1 MGSIGTFGSFTQA
14 RLAIY
19 AAHKGLSVTGNNIAN
34 VNTTGYTRQR
44 LEQSSFG
51 ASGADRYYSSFDSRV
66 GNGVLCTGL
75 TQLRD
80 PYLDIRYR
88 GEMANVGSMDA
99 KLGGLENIQAVLD
112 EVGDGDDAFGI
123 IEAQLSDL
131 VAKLRQ
137 LSDQTGHSLYD
148 IQVRASADTLTKQ
161 LNAYASRLQEV
172 YKNNMASYQQ
182 DVSKVNGIL
191 TNIRDLNATI
201 RKNEIHGDNSLELRD
216 ERNVLIDQLSQYMKI
231 DVTYTTEELGGGQ
244 TVEKLIIKLGDA
256 NPDGKAGGTDTTT
269 LIDGVYGAQL
279 STTQVPKPNPDFD
292 KTKTNNDTDN
302 QRYLDVDGNK
312 TDDEKKAAKIDDPN
326 LGLTVS
332 ALVDGRGEPQY
343 TTKVGAEQPSND
355 IAYNAATVIDGKR
368 KTVNKDPD
376 TGVVTETV
384 FRKEKQKD
392 GSFNYFSTV
401 YTHTPTTQPVDLR
414 DNDLYG
420 ALQSQRELLTRSGE
434 FSTDAAIKSDPNA
447 ASQRGIP
454 YYQKSLDLLARQFA
468 QTLNAANQ
476 GYVYDEK
483 GNYVK
488 GTMDADG
495 KITRGNPS
503 FFELKDPT
511 DPTKTHTLKR
521 TDTLKNAPEWVTKE
535 LGIADPQTA
544 TEEEFQQKLGKYLE
558 NNGGIKLG
566 EPLFSNRGDGN
577 ETKDITAAK
586 ISISAKW
593 AEGPQIVRSFT
604 LPSAMDKIPSTESSN
619 IDHMIYLFEKKQ
631 DYKPGTV
638 QDDAKGKDVTMFTGS
653 FQEMWSNIGSVLGN
667 DMKVTSTL
675 LDAYYASS
683 VSLDTS
689 RDSVSSVDFNDEAMN
704 LMQYSKSYSAAC
716 RLMTTIDSVLDK
728 LINGTGA

>member
-34 VNTTGYTRQR
+34 VNTVGYTRQR

-172 YKNNMASYQQ
+172 YKNNIASYQQ

-279 STTQVPKPNPDFD
+279 STTQLLTMNDKADPTKKNDAANPW
-292 KTKTNNDTDN
+292 
-302 QRYLDVDGNK
+302 YLDANGNPTERK
-312 TDDEKKAAKIDDPN
+312 EDAARYDDPN

-343 TTKVGAEQPSND
+343 TTKVGAEQPSDD

-368 KTVNKDPD
+368 KTVKKDPD

-392 GSFNYFSTV
+392 GTFKYYSTEYV
-401 YTHTPTTQPVDLR
+401 RTPSKETALK

-488 GTMDADG
+488 GTMGADG
-495 KITRGNPS
+495 KITRVGDGL
-503 FFELKDPT
+503 FTFT
-511 DPTKTHTLKR
+511 DGTKTHTLNR
-521 TDTLKNAPEWVTKE
+521 NDTWDKIPDWVKDQMGSAKSVEEYLKDNKGNK
-535 LGIADPQTA
+535 GISI
-544 TEEEFQQKLGKYLE
+544 GV
-558 NNGGIKLG
+558 
-566 EPLFSNRGDGN
+566 PLFSNRGDGN
-577 ETKDITAAK
+577 DTKDITAAN

-593 AEGPQIVRSFT
+593 AEGPQIVRSFQ

-638 QDDAKGKDVTMFTGS
+638 DPDAKGKDVTMFTGS

>member
-112 EVGDGDDAFGI
+112 EVGKGDDAFGI
-123 IEAQLSDL
+123 IEAQLSDM

-216 ERNVLIDQLSQYMKI
+216 ERNVLIDQLSQYMKV
-231 DVTYTTEELGGGQ
+231 DVTYTTEDIGGGQ
-244 TVEKLIIKLGDA
+244 WVEKLVIKLGDA

-279 STTQVPKPNPDFD
+279 STTQLLTMNPNADLKQPNSQ
-292 KTKTNNDTDN
+292 TN
-302 QRYLDVDGNK
+302 QWYLDANGK
-312 TDDEKKAAKIDDPN
+312 ATEKEEDAAKYDDPN

-332 ALVDGRGEPQY
+332 ALTDRNG
-343 TTKVGAEQPSND
+343 
-355 IAYNAATVIDGKR
+355 TVMKDKDGKES
-368 KTVNKDPD
+368 KTV
-376 TGVVTETV
+376 
-384 FRKEKQKD
+384 
-392 GSFNYFSTV
+392 
-401 YTHTPTTQPVDLR
+401 DLA

-434 FSTDAAIKSDPNA
+434 FSTQEDIDRDPNA

-468 QTLNAANQ
+468 QTLNDANQ

-495 KITRGNPS
+495 KITRDNPS
-503 FFELKDPT
+503 SFTFVNPQNTAE
-511 DPTKTHTLKR
+511 THTLNR
-521 TDTLKNAPEWVTKE
+521 NDTWDKLPDWAKKQMGGANSVEDYLKGNK
-535 LGIADPQTA
+535 GISMGA
-544 TEEEFQQKLGKYLE
+544 
-558 NNGGIKLG
+558 
-566 EPLFSNRGDGN
+566 PLFSNRGDRNDTDG
-577 ETKDITAAK
+577 ITAAN

-593 AEGPQIVRSFT
+593 AEGPQIVRSFQ

-638 QDDAKGKDVTMFTGS
+638 DPDAKGKDVTMFTGS

-728 LINGTGA
+728 LINGTGV

>member
-34 VNTTGYTRQR
+34 VNTVGYTRQR

-279 STTQVPKPNPDFD
+279 STVQVPKPNPDFD
-292 KTKTNNDTDN
+292 PVKDPNK
-302 QRYLDVDGNK
+302 YLDANGNG
-312 TDDEKKAAKIDDPN
+312 TNDEAAAAKIDDPN
-326 LGLTVS
+326 LKLIVS
-332 ALVDGRGEPQY
+332 ALTDR
-343 TTKVGAEQPSND
+343 KGAVMKD
-355 IAYNAATVIDGKR
+355 KDGK
-368 KTVNKDPD
+368 
-376 TGVVTETV
+376 E
-384 FRKEKQKD
+384 
-392 GSFNYFSTV
+392 S
-401 YTHTPTTQPVDLR
+401 QPVDLR
-414 DNDLYG
+414 DDDLYG
-420 ALQSQRELLTRSGE
+420 ALQSQRELLTEAGE
-434 FSTDAAIKSDPNA
+434 FSTDAAIKDDPNA
-447 ASQRGIP
+447 ASKRGIL

-468 QTLNAANQ
+468 QTMNAANQ
-476 GYVYDEK
+476 GCVYNED
-483 GNYVK
+483 GNYIK
-488 GTMDADG
+488 GTLNPDG
-495 KITRGNPS
+495 TIKKEGVIEIDGYRPNRNDTIDKVPDNV
-503 FFELKDPT
+503 K
-511 DPTKTHTLKR
+511 TK
-521 TDTLKNAPEWVTKE
+521 
-535 LGIADPQTA
+535 LGFADPKKVTI
-544 TEEEFQQKLGKYLE
+544 EEYREKLNAYIGD
-558 NNGGIKLG
+558 NGGIRPGKV
-566 EPLFSNRGDGN
+566 LFSNRGDGDD
-577 ETKDITAAK
+577 TKDITAAN
-586 ISISAKW
+586 ISISASW
-593 AEGPQIVRSFT
+593 AKGPQIVCSLR
-604 LPSAMDKIPSTESSN
+604 LPNAMDKIPSTESSN

-638 QDDAKGKDVTMFTGS
+638 DPDAKGKDVTMFTGS

>member
-112 EVGDGDDAFGI
+112 EVGKGDDAFGI
-123 IEAQLSDL
+123 IEAQLSDM

-216 ERNVLIDQLSQYMKI
+216 ERNVLIDQLSQYMKV
-231 DVTYTTEELGGGQ
+231 DVTYTTEDIGGGQ
-244 TVEKLIIKLGDA
+244 WVEKLVIKLGDA

-279 STTQVPKPNPDFD
+279 STTQLLTMNPKADLKQPNSQ
-292 KTKTNNDTDN
+292 TN
-302 QRYLDVDGNK
+302 QWYLDANGK
-312 TDDEKKAAKIDDPN
+312 ATEKEEDAAKYDDPN

-332 ALVDGRGEPQY
+332 ALTDR
-343 TTKVGAEQPSND
+343 KGAVMKD
-355 IAYNAATVIDGKR
+355 KDGKES
-368 KTVNKDPD
+368 KAVA
-376 TGVVTETV
+376 
-384 FRKEKQKD
+384 
-392 GSFNYFSTV
+392 
-401 YTHTPTTQPVDLR
+401 LA

-434 FSTDAAIKSDPNA
+434 FSTQEDIDRDPNA

-468 QTLNAANQ
+468 QTLNDANQ

-495 KITRGNPS
+495 KITRDNPS
-503 FFELKDPT
+503 SFTFVNPQNNAE
-511 DPTKTHTLKR
+511 THTLNR
-521 TDTLKNAPEWVTKE
+521 NDTWDKLPDWAKKQMGGANSVEDYLKGNK
-535 LGIADPQTA
+535 GISMGA
-544 TEEEFQQKLGKYLE
+544 
-558 NNGGIKLG
+558 
-566 EPLFSNRGDGN
+566 PLFSNRGDRNDTDG
-577 ETKDITAAK
+577 ITAAN

-593 AEGPQIVRSFT
+593 AEGPQIVRSFQ

-631 DYKPGTV
+631 DYKPGTI

>member
-88 GEMANVGSMDA
+88 GEMANVGSMDT

-112 EVGDGDDAFGI
+112 EVGKGDDAFGI

-231 DVTYTTEELGGGQ
+231 DVTYTTEDLGGGQ

-279 STTQVPKPNPDFD
+279 STTQLLTMNPKADLKQPNGP
-292 KTKTNNDTDN
+292 TN
-302 QRYLDVDGNK
+302 QWYLDANGAP
-312 TDDEKKAAKIDDPN
+312 TEKEEDAAKYDDPN

-332 ALVDGRGEPQY
+332 ALTDR
-343 TTKVGAEQPSND
+343 KGAVMKD
-355 IAYNAATVIDGKR
+355 KDGKES
-368 KTVNKDPD
+368 KAVN
-376 TGVVTETV
+376 
-384 FRKEKQKD
+384 
-392 GSFNYFSTV
+392 
-401 YTHTPTTQPVDLR
+401 LA

-468 QTLNAANQ
+468 QTMNAANQ
-476 GYVYDEK
+476 GCVYDED
-483 GNYVK
+483 GNYIK
-488 GTMDADG
+488 GTLNPDG
-495 KITRGNPS
+495 TIKKEGIIEIDGYRPN
-503 FFELKDPT
+503 
-511 DPTKTHTLKR
+511 R
-521 TDTLKNAPEWVTKE
+521 NDTIDKVPDDVKKK
-535 LGIADPQTA
+535 LGFADPKKVTMD
-544 TEEEFQQKLGKYLE
+544 EYREKLNAYIGD
-558 NNGGIKLG
+558 NGGIRPGKV
-566 EPLFSNRGDGN
+566 LFSNRGDGDD
-577 ETKDITAAK
+577 TKDITAAN
-586 ISISAKW
+586 ISISASW
-593 AEGPQIVRSFT
+593 AEGPQIVCSLR
-604 LPSAMDKIPSTESSN
+604 LPNAMDKIPSTESSN

-638 QDDAKGKDVTMFTGS
+638 QGDAAGKDTAMFTGS

>member
-88 GEMANVGSMDA
+88 GEMANVGSMDT

-112 EVGDGDDAFGI
+112 EVGKGDDAFGI
-123 IEAQLSDL
+123 IEAQLSDM

-216 ERNVLIDQLSQYMKI
+216 ERNLLIDQLSQYMKV
-231 DVTYTTEELGGGQ
+231 DVTYTTEDIGGGQ
-244 TVEKLIIKLGDA
+244 WVEKLVIKLGDA

-279 STTQVPKPNPDFD
+279 STTQLLTMNPKADLKQPNSQ
-292 KTKTNNDTDN
+292 TN
-302 QRYLDVDGNK
+302 QWYLDANGK
-312 TDDEKKAAKIDDPN
+312 ATEKEEDAAKYDDPN

-332 ALVDGRGEPQY
+332 ALTDRN
-343 TTKVGAEQPSND
+343 GAVMKD
-355 IAYNAATVIDGKR
+355 KDGKES
-368 KTVNKDPD
+368 KTV
-376 TGVVTETV
+376 
-384 FRKEKQKD
+384 
-392 GSFNYFSTV
+392 
-401 YTHTPTTQPVDLR
+401 DLA

-434 FSTDAAIKSDPNA
+434 FSTQEDIDRDPNA

-468 QTLNAANQ
+468 QTLNDANQ

-495 KITRGNPS
+495 KITRDNPS
-503 FFELKDPT
+503 SFTFVNPQNTAE
-511 DPTKTHTLKR
+511 THTLNR
-521 TDTLKNAPEWVTKE
+521 NDTWDKLPDWAKKQMGGANSVEDYLKGNK
-535 LGIADPQTA
+535 GISMGA
-544 TEEEFQQKLGKYLE
+544 
-558 NNGGIKLG
+558 
-566 EPLFSNRGDGN
+566 PLFSNRGDRNDTDG
-577 ETKDITAAK
+577 ITAAN

-593 AEGPQIVRSFT
+593 AEGPQIVRSFQ

-638 QDDAKGKDVTMFTGS
+638 DPDAKGKDVTMFTGS

-728 LINGTGA
+728 LINGTGT

>member
-256 NPDGKAGGTDTTT
+256 NPDGKPGGTDTTT

-292 KTKTNNDTDN
+292 KTKPDNATDN

-312 TDDEKKAAKIDDPN
+312 TNDEKKAAKIDDPN

-332 ALVDGRGEPQY
+332 ALTDTRGGLMYTTEKGKTTEIQEDVYKKGEPKP
-343 TTKVGAEQPSND
+343 KV
-355 IAYNAATVIDGKR
+355 
-368 KTVNKDPD
+368 DPD
-376 TGVVTETV
+376 TGVITETV
-384 FRKEKQKD
+384 YHKD
-392 GSFNYFSTV
+392 GTKYYSTEYV
-401 YTHTPTTQPVDLR
+401 RTPSKETALE

-434 FSTDAAIKSDPNA
+434 FSTDAAIQSDPNA

-476 GYVYDEK
+476 GYVYDEN

-488 GTMDADG
+488 GTMGADG

-503 FFELKDPT
+503 FFELKDPA
-511 DPTKTHTLKR
+511 DPTKTHTLNRK
-521 TDTLKNAPEWVTKE
+521 DTMDNVPDWVKTEIEKSGAKSIEDYLK
-535 LGIADPQTA
+535 D
-544 TEEEFQQKLGKYLE
+544 
-558 NNGGIKLG
+558 NNGIKLG

-577 ETKDITAAK
+577 DTKDITAAN

-593 AEGPQIVRSFT
+593 AEGPQIVRSFQ

-638 QDDAKGKDVTMFTGS
+638 EPDAKGKDVTMFTGS

>member
-88 GEMANVGSMDA
+88 GEMANVGSMDT

-256 NPDGKAGGTDTTT
+256 NPDGKPGGTDTTT

-292 KTKTNNDTDN
+292 KTKVDNGTDN

-312 TDDEKKAAKIDDPN
+312 TNDEKKATKIDDPN

-332 ALVDGRGEPQY
+332 ALTDR
-343 TTKVGAEQPSND
+343 KGAVMKD
-355 IAYNAATVIDGKR
+355 KDGKES
-368 KTVNKDPD
+368 KA
-376 TGVVTETV
+376 
-384 FRKEKQKD
+384 
-392 GSFNYFSTV
+392 
-401 YTHTPTTQPVDLR
+401 VDLA

-468 QTLNAANQ
+468 QTLNDANQ
-476 GYVYDEK
+476 GFVYDEN

-495 KITRGNPS
+495 KITRVDNGL
-503 FFELKDPT
+503 FTFT
-511 DPTKTHTLKR
+511 DGANTHTLNR
-521 TDTLKNAPEWVTKE
+521 NDTWDKLPDWVKNQMGGANSVEEYLKGK
-535 LGIADPQTA
+535 GISM
-544 TEEEFQQKLGKYLE
+544 GV
-558 NNGGIKLG
+558 
-566 EPLFSNRGDGN
+566 PLFSNRGDRNDTDG
-577 ETKDITAAK
+577 ITAAN

-593 AEGPQIVRSFT
+593 AEGPQIVRSFQ

-638 QDDAKGKDVTMFTGS
+638 QGDAAGKDTTMFTGS

>member
-88 GEMANVGSMDA
+88 GEMANVGSMDT

-112 EVGDGDDAFGI
+112 EVGKGDDAFGI
-123 IEAQLSDL
+123 IEAQLSDM

-216 ERNVLIDQLSQYMKI
+216 ERNLLIDQLSQYMKV
-231 DVTYTTEELGGGQ
+231 DVTYTTEDIGGGQ
-244 TVEKLIIKLGDA
+244 WVEKLVIKLGDA

-279 STTQVPKPNPDFD
+279 STTQLLTMNPNADLKQPNGP
-292 KTKTNNDTDN
+292 TN
-302 QRYLDVDGNK
+302 QWYLDANGK
-312 TDDEKKAAKIDDPN
+312 ATEKEEDAAKYDDPN

-332 ALVDGRGEPQY
+332 ALTDR
-343 TTKVGAEQPSND
+343 KGAVMKD
-355 IAYNAATVIDGKR
+355 KDGKES
-368 KTVNKDPD
+368 KA
-376 TGVVTETV
+376 
-384 FRKEKQKD
+384 
-392 GSFNYFSTV
+392 
-401 YTHTPTTQPVDLR
+401 VDLA

-434 FSTDAAIKSDPNA
+434 FSTQEDIDRDPNA

-468 QTLNAANQ
+468 QTLNDANQ

-495 KITRGNPS
+495 KITRDNPS
-503 FFELKDPT
+503 SFTFVNPQNNAEM
-511 DPTKTHTLKR
+511 HTLNR
-521 TDTLKNAPEWVTKE
+521 NDTWDKLPDWAKKQMGGANSVEDYLKGNK
-535 LGIADPQTA
+535 GISMGA
-544 TEEEFQQKLGKYLE
+544 
-558 NNGGIKLG
+558 
-566 EPLFSNRGDGN
+566 PLFSNRGDRNDTDG
-577 ETKDITAAK
+577 ITAAN

-593 AEGPQIVRSFT
+593 AEGPQIVRSFQ

-631 DYKPGTV
+631 DYKPGTI

>member
-112 EVGDGDDAFGI
+112 EVGKGDDAFGI
-123 IEAQLSDL
+123 IEAQLSDM

-216 ERNVLIDQLSQYMKI
+216 ERNLLIDQLSQYMKV
-231 DVTYTTEELGGGQ
+231 DVTYTTEDIGGGQ
-244 TVEKLIIKLGDA
+244 WVEKLVIKLGDA

-279 STTQVPKPNPDFD
+279 STTQLLTMNPAADLNQPNGP
-292 KTKTNNDTDN
+292 TN
-302 QRYLDVDGNK
+302 QWYLDAKGNA
-312 TDDEKKAAKIDDPN
+312 TEKEEDAAKYDDPN

-332 ALVDGRGEPQY
+332 ALTDR
-343 TTKVGAEQPSND
+343 KGAVMKD
-355 IAYNAATVIDGKR
+355 KDGKES
-368 KTVNKDPD
+368 KA
-376 TGVVTETV
+376 
-384 FRKEKQKD
+384 
-392 GSFNYFSTV
+392 
-401 YTHTPTTQPVDLR
+401 VDLA

-434 FSTDAAIKSDPNA
+434 FSTQEDIDRDPNA

-468 QTLNAANQ
+468 QTLNDANQ

-495 KITRGNPS
+495 KITRDNPS
-503 FFELKDPT
+503 SFTFVNPQNNAE
-511 DPTKTHTLKR
+511 THTLNR
-521 TDTLKNAPEWVTKE
+521 NDTWDKLPDWAKKQMGGANSVEDYLKGNK
-535 LGIADPQTA
+535 GISMGA
-544 TEEEFQQKLGKYLE
+544 
-558 NNGGIKLG
+558 
-566 EPLFSNRGDGN
+566 PLFSNRGDRNDTDG
-577 ETKDITAAK
+577 ITAAN

-593 AEGPQIVRSFT
+593 AEGPQIVRSFQ

-631 DYKPGTV
+631 DYKPGTI
-638 QDDAKGKDVTMFTGS
+638 QDDAKGKDVTMFNGS

>member
-112 EVGDGDDAFGI
+112 EVGKGDDAFGI
-123 IEAQLSDL
+123 IEAQLSDM

-216 ERNVLIDQLSQYMKI
+216 ERNVLIDQLSQYMKV
-231 DVTYTTEELGGGQ
+231 DVTYTTEDIGGGQ
-244 TVEKLIIKLGDA
+244 WVERLVIKLGDA

-279 STTQVPKPNPDFD
+279 STTQLLTMNPAADLNQPNGP
-292 KTKTNNDTDN
+292 TN
-302 QRYLDVDGNK
+302 QWYLDAKGNA
-312 TDDEKKAAKIDDPN
+312 TEKEEDAAKYDDPN

-332 ALVDGRGEPQY
+332 ALTDR
-343 TTKVGAEQPSND
+343 KGAVMKD
-355 IAYNAATVIDGKR
+355 KDGKES
-368 KTVNKDPD
+368 KA
-376 TGVVTETV
+376 
-384 FRKEKQKD
+384 
-392 GSFNYFSTV
+392 
-401 YTHTPTTQPVDLR
+401 VDLA

-434 FSTDAAIKSDPNA
+434 FSTQEDIDRDPNA

-468 QTLNAANQ
+468 QTLNDANQ

-495 KITRGNPS
+495 KITRDNPS
-503 FFELKDPT
+503 SFTFVNPQNNAE
-511 DPTKTHTLKR
+511 THTLNR
-521 TDTLKNAPEWVTKE
+521 NDTWDKLPDWAKKQMGGANSVEDYLKGNK
-535 LGIADPQTA
+535 GISMGA
-544 TEEEFQQKLGKYLE
+544 
-558 NNGGIKLG
+558 
-566 EPLFSNRGDGN
+566 PLFSNRGDRNDTDG
-577 ETKDITAAK
+577 ITAAN

-593 AEGPQIVRSFT
+593 AEGPQIVRSFQ

-631 DYKPGTV
+631 DYKPGTI

>member
-112 EVGDGDDAFGI
+112 EVGKGDDAFGI
-123 IEAQLSDL
+123 IEAQLSDM

-216 ERNVLIDQLSQYMKI
+216 ERNVLIDQLSQYMKV
-231 DVTYTTEELGGGQ
+231 DVTYTTEDIGGGQ
-244 TVEKLIIKLGDA
+244 WVEKLVIKLGDA

-279 STTQVPKPNPDFD
+279 STTQLLTMNPKADLKQPNSQ
-292 KTKTNNDTDN
+292 TN
-302 QRYLDVDGNK
+302 QWYLDANGK
-312 TDDEKKAAKIDDPN
+312 ATEKEEDAAKYDDPN

-332 ALVDGRGEPQY
+332 ALTDR
-343 TTKVGAEQPSND
+343 KGAVMKD
-355 IAYNAATVIDGKR
+355 KDGKES
-368 KTVNKDPD
+368 KA
-376 TGVVTETV
+376 
-384 FRKEKQKD
+384 
-392 GSFNYFSTV
+392 
-401 YTHTPTTQPVDLR
+401 VDLA

-434 FSTDAAIKSDPNA
+434 FSTKEDIDRDPNA

-468 QTLNAANQ
+468 QTLNDANQ

-495 KITRGNPS
+495 KITRDNPS
-503 FFELKDPT
+503 SFTFVNPQNTAE
-511 DPTKTHTLKR
+511 THTLNR
-521 TDTLKNAPEWVTKE
+521 NDTWDKLPDWAKKQMGGANSVEDYLKGNK
-535 LGIADPQTA
+535 GISMGA
-544 TEEEFQQKLGKYLE
+544 
-558 NNGGIKLG
+558 
-566 EPLFSNRGDGN
+566 PLFSNRGDRNDTDG
-577 ETKDITAAK
+577 ITAAN

-593 AEGPQIVRSFT
+593 AEGPQIVRSFQ

-631 DYKPGTV
+631 DYKPGTI

>member
-88 GEMANVGSMDA
+88 GEMANVGSMDT

-112 EVGDGDDAFGI
+112 EVGKGDDAFGI

-256 NPDGKAGGTDTTT
+256 NPDGKPGGTDTTT

-279 STTQVPKPNPDFD
+279 STTQVPKPNPKFD
-292 KTKTNNDTDN
+292 KTKPAHDTDN
-302 QRYLDVDGNK
+302 PQYLDEKDQPTN
-312 TDDEKKAAKIDDPN
+312 DEKKAAKIDDPN

-332 ALVDGRGEPQY
+332 ALTDTRGGLMYTTEKGKPTAIDEATYKNGEP
-343 TTKVGAEQPSND
+343 KPNV
-355 IAYNAATVIDGKR
+355 
-368 KTVNKDPD
+368 DPD
-376 TGVVTETV
+376 TGVITETV
-384 FRKEKQKD
+384 YHKD
-392 GSFNYFSTV
+392 GTKYYSTEYV
-401 YTHTPTTQPVDLR
+401 RTPSKETALK

-468 QTLNAANQ
+468 QTMNAANQ
-476 GYVYDEK
+476 GCVYDED
-483 GNYVK
+483 GNYIK
-488 GTMDADG
+488 GTLNPDG
-495 KITRGNPS
+495 TIKKEGIIEIDGYRPN
-503 FFELKDPT
+503 
-511 DPTKTHTLKR
+511 R
-521 TDTLKNAPEWVTKE
+521 NDTIDKVPDDVKKK
-535 LGIADPQTA
+535 LGFADPKKVTMD
-544 TEEEFQQKLGKYLE
+544 EYREKLNAYIGD
-558 NNGGIKLG
+558 NGGIRPGKV
-566 EPLFSNRGDGN
+566 LFSNRGDGDD
-577 ETKDITAAK
+577 TKDITAAN
-586 ISISAKW
+586 ISISASW
-593 AEGPQIVRSFT
+593 AEGPQIVCSLR
-604 LPSAMDKIPSTESSN
+604 LPNAMDKIPSTESSN

-638 QDDAKGKDVTMFTGS
+638 KPDAAGKDTTMFTGS

>member
-112 EVGDGDDAFGI
+112 EVGKGDDAFGI
-123 IEAQLSDL
+123 IEAQLSDM

-216 ERNVLIDQLSQYMKI
+216 ERNLLIDQLSQYMKV
-231 DVTYTTEELGGGQ
+231 DVTYTTEDIGGGQ
-244 TVEKLIIKLGDA
+244 WVEKLVIKLGDA

-279 STTQVPKPNPDFD
+279 STTQLLTMNPNADLKQPNSQ
-292 KTKTNNDTDN
+292 TN
-302 QRYLDVDGNK
+302 QWYLDANGK
-312 TDDEKKAAKIDDPN
+312 ATEKEEDAAKYDDPN

-332 ALVDGRGEPQY
+332 ALTDR
-343 TTKVGAEQPSND
+343 KGAVMKD
-355 IAYNAATVIDGKR
+355 KDGKES
-368 KTVNKDPD
+368 KA
-376 TGVVTETV
+376 
-384 FRKEKQKD
+384 
-392 GSFNYFSTV
+392 
-401 YTHTPTTQPVDLR
+401 VDLA

-434 FSTDAAIKSDPNA
+434 FSTQEDIDRDPNA

-468 QTLNAANQ
+468 QTLNDANQ

-495 KITRGNPS
+495 KITRDGDGL
-503 FFELKDPT
+503 FTFK
-511 DPTKTHTLKR
+511 
-521 TDTLKNAPEWVTKE
+521 
-535 LGIADPQTA
+535 
-544 TEEEFQQKLGKYLE
+544 
-558 NNGGIKLG
+558 NGGDTYTLNRNDTWDKLPDWVKNQMG
-566 EPLFSNRGDGN
+566 GANSVEEYLKGNKGISMGVPLFSNRGDGN
-577 ETKDITAAK
+577 DTKDITAAN

-593 AEGPQIVRSFT
+593 AEGPQIVRSFQ

-638 QDDAKGKDVTMFTGS
+638 KPDAAGKDTTMFTGS

>member
-256 NPDGKAGGTDTTT
+256 NPDGKTGGTDTTT

-279 STTQVPKPNPDFD
+279 STTQVPKPNPKFD
-292 KTKTNNDTDN
+292 KTKPADDVNNPKFLDEKDQPTN
-302 QRYLDVDGNK
+302 
-312 TDDEKKAAKIDDPN
+312 DEKKAAKIDDPN

-332 ALVDGRGEPQY
+332 ALTDR
-343 TTKVGAEQPSND
+343 KGAVMKD
-355 IAYNAATVIDGKR
+355 KDGKES
-368 KTVNKDPD
+368 KA
-376 TGVVTETV
+376 
-384 FRKEKQKD
+384 
-392 GSFNYFSTV
+392 
-401 YTHTPTTQPVDLR
+401 VDLA

-476 GYVYDEK
+476 GFVYDEN

-495 KITRGNPS
+495 KITRVDNGL
-503 FFELKDPT
+503 FTFT
-511 DPTKTHTLKR
+511 DGTKTHTLNR
-521 TDTLKNAPEWVTKE
+521 NDTWDKLPDWVKDQMGSAKSVEEYLKDNKGNK
-535 LGIADPQTA
+535 GISI
-544 TEEEFQQKLGKYLE
+544 GV
-558 NNGGIKLG
+558 
-566 EPLFSNRGDGN
+566 PLFSNRGDRNDTDG
-577 ETKDITAAK
+577 ITAAN
-586 ISISAKW
+586 ISISASW
-593 AEGPQIVRSFT
+593 AKGPQIVCSLR
-604 LPSAMDKIPSTESSN
+604 LPNAMDKIPSTESSN

>member
-88 GEMANVGSMDA
+88 GEMANVGSMDT

-112 EVGDGDDAFGI
+112 EVGKGDDAFGI

-279 STTQVPKPNPDFD
+279 STTQLLTMNPAADLKQPNGP
-292 KTKTNNDTDN
+292 TN
-302 QRYLDVDGNK
+302 QWYLDANGNA
-312 TDDEKKAAKIDDPN
+312 TDKEEDAAKYDDPN

-332 ALVDGRGEPQY
+332 ALTDR
-343 TTKVGAEQPSND
+343 KGAVMKD
-355 IAYNAATVIDGKR
+355 KDGKES
-368 KTVNKDPD
+368 KA
-376 TGVVTETV
+376 
-384 FRKEKQKD
+384 
-392 GSFNYFSTV
+392 
-401 YTHTPTTQPVDLR
+401 VDLA

-434 FSTDAAIKSDPNA
+434 FSTQEDIDRDPNA

-476 GYVYDEK
+476 GCVYNEK
-483 GNYVK
+483 GEYIK
-488 GTMDADG
+488 GTINPDGSIKKDGIIEIDGYKPNRYHTIDQVPDAV
-495 KITRGNPS
+495 K
-503 FFELKDPT
+503 
-511 DPTKTHTLKR
+511 TK
-521 TDTLKNAPEWVTKE
+521 
-535 LGIADPQTA
+535 LGFADPQKVTI
-544 TEEEFQQKLGKYLE
+544 EEYREKLNAYIGD
-558 NNGGIKLG
+558 NGGIKLG
-566 EPLFSNRGDGN
+566 VPLFSNRGDGN
-577 ETKDITAAK
+577 DTKDITAAN

-593 AEGPQIVRSFT
+593 AEGPQIVRSFQ

-638 QDDAKGKDVTMFTGS
+638 QGDAAGKDTTMFTGS

>member
-112 EVGDGDDAFGI
+112 EVGKGDDAFGI
-123 IEAQLSDL
+123 IEAQLSDM

-216 ERNVLIDQLSQYMKI
+216 ERNLLIDQLSQYMKV
-231 DVTYTTEELGGGQ
+231 DVTYTTEDIGGGQ
-244 TVEKLIIKLGDA
+244 WVEKLVIKLGDA

-279 STTQVPKPNPDFD
+279 STTQLLTMNPKADLKQPNSQ
-292 KTKTNNDTDN
+292 TN
-302 QRYLDVDGNK
+302 QWYLDANGK
-312 TDDEKKAAKIDDPN
+312 ATEKEEDAAKYDDPN

-332 ALVDGRGEPQY
+332 ALTDRN
-343 TTKVGAEQPSND
+343 GAVMKD
-355 IAYNAATVIDGKR
+355 KDGKES
-368 KTVNKDPD
+368 KTV
-376 TGVVTETV
+376 
-384 FRKEKQKD
+384 
-392 GSFNYFSTV
+392 
-401 YTHTPTTQPVDLR
+401 DLA

-434 FSTDAAIKSDPNA
+434 FSTQEDIDRDPNA

-468 QTLNAANQ
+468 QTLNDANQ

-495 KITRGNPS
+495 KITRDNPS
-503 FFELKDPT
+503 SFTFVNLQNNAE
-511 DPTKTHTLKR
+511 THTLNR
-521 TDTLKNAPEWVTKE
+521 NDTWDKLPDWVKNQMGGANSVEDYLKGNK
-535 LGIADPQTA
+535 GISMGA
-544 TEEEFQQKLGKYLE
+544 
-558 NNGGIKLG
+558 
-566 EPLFSNRGDGN
+566 PLFSNRGDRNDTDG
-577 ETKDITAAK
+577 ITAAN

-593 AEGPQIVRSFT
+593 AEGPQIVRSFQ

-638 QDDAKGKDVTMFTGS
+638 DPDAKGKDVTMFTGS

-728 LINGTGA
+728 LINGTGT

>member
-34 VNTTGYTRQR
+34 VNTVGYTRQR

-256 NPDGKAGGTDTTT
+256 NPDGKPGGTDTTT

-279 STTQVPKPNPDFD
+279 STVQVPKPNPDFD
-292 KTKTNNDTDN
+292 PVKDPNK
-302 QRYLDVDGNK
+302 YLDANGNG
-312 TDDEKKAAKIDDPN
+312 TNDEAAAAKIDDPN

-332 ALVDGRGEPQY
+332 ALTDR
-343 TTKVGAEQPSND
+343 KGA
-355 IAYNAATVIDGKR
+355 VM
-368 KTVNKDPD
+368 KD
-376 TGVVTETV
+376 
-384 FRKEKQKD
+384 KD
-392 GSFNYFSTV
+392 GNES
-401 YTHTPTTQPVDLR
+401 QPVDLR
-414 DNDLYG
+414 DDDLYG
-420 ALQSQRELLTRSGE
+420 ALQSQRELLTEAGE
-434 FSTDAAIKSDPNA
+434 FSTDAAIAGDPNA
-447 ASQRGIP
+447 ASKRGIL

-468 QTLNAANQ
+468 QTMNAANQ
-476 GYVYDEK
+476 GFVYDEN

-511 DPTKTHTLKR
+511 DQTKTHTLKR
-521 TDTLKNAPEWVTKE
+521 TDTMDSVPEWVKKE
-535 LGIADPQTA
+535 IEKSGVNSI
-544 TEEEFQQKLGKYLE
+544 EEYLKK
-558 NNGGIKLG
+558 NGGIELG
-566 EPLFSNRGDGN
+566 APLFSNRGDGN
-577 ETKDITAAK
+577 ATDGITAAN

-593 AEGPQIVRSFT
+593 AEGPQIVRSFQ

-638 QDDAKGKDVTMFTGS
+638 DPDAKGKDVTMFTGS

>member
-112 EVGDGDDAFGI
+112 EVGKGDDAFGI
-123 IEAQLSDL
+123 IEAQLSDM

-182 DVSKVNGIL
+182 DVSKINGIL

-201 RKNEIHGDNSLELRD
+201 RKNEIHVDNSLELRD
-216 ERNVLIDQLSQYMKI
+216 ERNVLIDQLSQYMKV
-231 DVTYTTEELGGGQ
+231 DVTYTTEDIGGGQ
-244 TVEKLIIKLGDA
+244 WVEKLVIKLGDA

-279 STTQVPKPNPDFD
+279 STTQLLTMNPNADLKQPNSQ
-292 KTKTNNDTDN
+292 TN
-302 QRYLDVDGNK
+302 QWYLDANGK
-312 TDDEKKAAKIDDPN
+312 ATEKEEDAAKYDDPN

-332 ALVDGRGEPQY
+332 ALTDRNG
-343 TTKVGAEQPSND
+343 
-355 IAYNAATVIDGKR
+355 TVMKDKDGKES
-368 KTVNKDPD
+368 KA
-376 TGVVTETV
+376 
-384 FRKEKQKD
+384 
-392 GSFNYFSTV
+392 
-401 YTHTPTTQPVDLR
+401 VDLA

-434 FSTDAAIKSDPNA
+434 FSTQEDIDRDPNA

-468 QTLNAANQ
+468 QTLNDANQ

-495 KITRGNPS
+495 KITRDNPS
-503 FFELKDPT
+503 SFTFVNPQNNAE
-511 DPTKTHTLKR
+511 THTLNR
-521 TDTLKNAPEWVTKE
+521 NDTWDKLPDWAKKQMGGANSVEDYLKGNK
-535 LGIADPQTA
+535 GISMGA
-544 TEEEFQQKLGKYLE
+544 
-558 NNGGIKLG
+558 
-566 EPLFSNRGDGN
+566 PLFSNRGDRNDTDG
-577 ETKDITAAK
+577 ITAAN

-593 AEGPQIVRSFT
+593 AEGPQIVRSFQ

-631 DYKPGTV
+631 DYKPGTI

-704 LMQYSKSYSAAC
+704 LMQYSKSYSAA
-716 RLMTTIDSVLDK
+716 
-728 LINGTGA
+728 

>member
-112 EVGDGDDAFGI
+112 EVGKGDDAFGI
-123 IEAQLSDL
+123 IEAQLSDM

-216 ERNVLIDQLSQYMKI
+216 ERNVLIDQLSQYMKV
-231 DVTYTTEELGGGQ
+231 DVTYTTEDIGGGQ
-244 TVEKLIIKLGDA
+244 WVEKLVIKLGDA

-279 STTQVPKPNPDFD
+279 STTQLLTMNPAADLNQPNGP
-292 KTKTNNDTDN
+292 TN
-302 QRYLDVDGNK
+302 QWYLDAKGNA
-312 TDDEKKAAKIDDPN
+312 TEKEEDAAKYDDPN

-332 ALVDGRGEPQY
+332 ALTDR
-343 TTKVGAEQPSND
+343 KGAVMKD
-355 IAYNAATVIDGKR
+355 KDGKES
-368 KTVNKDPD
+368 KA
-376 TGVVTETV
+376 
-384 FRKEKQKD
+384 
-392 GSFNYFSTV
+392 
-401 YTHTPTTQPVDLR
+401 VDLA

-434 FSTDAAIKSDPNA
+434 FSTQEDIDRDPNA

-468 QTLNAANQ
+468 QTLNDANQ

-495 KITRGNPS
+495 KITRDNPS
-503 FFELKDPT
+503 SFTFVNPQNNAE
-511 DPTKTHTLKR
+511 THTLNR
-521 TDTLKNAPEWVTKE
+521 NDTWDKLPDWAKKQMGGANSVEDYLKGNK
-535 LGIADPQTA
+535 GISMGA
-544 TEEEFQQKLGKYLE
+544 
-558 NNGGIKLG
+558 
-566 EPLFSNRGDGN
+566 PLFSNRGDRNDTDG
-577 ETKDITAAK
+577 ITAAN
-586 ISISAKW
+586 ISISASW
-593 AEGPQIVRSFT
+593 AKGPQIVRSFQ

-638 QDDAKGKDVTMFTGS
+638 KPDAAGKDTTMFTGS

>member
-112 EVGDGDDAFGI
+112 EVGKGDDAFGI

-216 ERNVLIDQLSQYMKI
+216 ERNVLIDQLSQYMKV
-231 DVTYTTEELGGGQ
+231 DVTYTTEDIGGGQ

-256 NPDGKAGGTDTTT
+256 NPDGVAGGTDTTT

-279 STTQVPKPNPDFD
+279 STTQVPKPNPKFD
-292 KTKTNNDTDN
+292 KTKPADDVNNPKFLDEKDQPTN
-302 QRYLDVDGNK
+302 
-312 TDDEKKAAKIDDPN
+312 DEKKAAKIDDPN

-332 ALVDGRGEPQY
+332 ALTDTRGGLMYTTEKGKPTEIQEDVYKKGEPKP
-343 TTKVGAEQPSND
+343 KV
-355 IAYNAATVIDGKR
+355 
-368 KTVNKDPD
+368 DPD
-376 TGVVTETV
+376 TGVITETV
-384 FRKEKQKD
+384 YHKD
-392 GSFNYFSTV
+392 GTKYYSTEYV
-401 YTHTPTTQPVDLR
+401 RTPSKETALK

-434 FSTDAAIKSDPNA
+434 FSTQEDIDRDPNA

-476 GYVYDEK
+476 GFVYDEN

-488 GTMDADG
+488 GTMGGDG
-495 KITRGNPS
+495 KITRVDNGL
-503 FFELKDPT
+503 FTFT
-511 DPTKTHTLKR
+511 DGTKTHTLNR
-521 TDTLKNAPEWVTKE
+521 NDTMDNVPDWVKTEIEKSGVKSIEDYLK
-535 LGIADPQTA
+535 G
-544 TEEEFQQKLGKYLE
+544 
-558 NNGGIKLG
+558 NNGIKLG

-577 ETKDITAAK
+577 ETKDITAAN

-593 AEGPQIVRSFT
+593 AKGPQIVRSFQ

-638 QDDAKGKDVTMFTGS
+638 KPDAAGKDTTMFTGS

>member
-19 AAHKGLSVTGNNIAN
+19 ASYKGLSVTGNNIAN

-88 GEMANVGSMDA
+88 GEMANVGSMDS

-112 EVGDGDDAFGI
+112 EVGKGDNAFGL
-123 IEAQLSDL
+123 IEAQLSDM

-161 LNAYASRLQEV
+161 LNAYANRLQEV

-216 ERNVLIDQLSQYMKI
+216 ERNVLIDQLSQYMKV
-231 DVTYTTEELGGGQ
+231 DVTYTTEDIGGGQ
-244 TVEKLIIKLGDA
+244 WVEKLVIKLGDA

-279 STTQVPKPNPDFD
+279 STTQLLTMNPKADLKQPNSQ
-292 KTKTNNDTDN
+292 TN
-302 QRYLDVDGNK
+302 QWYLDANGK
-312 TDDEKKAAKIDDPN
+312 ATEKEEDAAKYDDPN

-332 ALVDGRGEPQY
+332 ALTDR
-343 TTKVGAEQPSND
+343 KGAVMKD
-355 IAYNAATVIDGKR
+355 KDGKES
-368 KTVNKDPD
+368 KA
-376 TGVVTETV
+376 
-384 FRKEKQKD
+384 
-392 GSFNYFSTV
+392 
-401 YTHTPTTQPVDLR
+401 VDLA

-434 FSTDAAIKSDPNA
+434 FSTQEDIDRDPNA

-476 GYVYDEK
+476 GFVYDEK

-495 KITRGNPS
+495 KITRDNPS
-503 FFELKDPT
+503 SFTFVNPQNNAE
-511 DPTKTHTLKR
+511 THTLNR
-521 TDTLKNAPEWVTKE
+521 NDTWDKLPDWAKKQMGGANSVEDYLKGNK
-535 LGIADPQTA
+535 GISMGA
-544 TEEEFQQKLGKYLE
+544 
-558 NNGGIKLG
+558 
-566 EPLFSNRGDGN
+566 PLFSNRGDRNDTDG
-577 ETKDITAAK
+577 ITAAN

-593 AEGPQIVRSFT
+593 AEGPQIVRSFQ

-631 DYKPGTV
+631 DYKPGTI

>member
-112 EVGDGDDAFGI
+112 EVGKGDDAFGI

-279 STTQVPKPNPDFD
+279 ST
-292 KTKTNNDTDN
+292 
-302 QRYLDVDGNK
+302 
-312 TDDEKKAAKIDDPN
+312 KIDDPN
-326 LGLTVS
+326 LSLTVS
-332 ALVDGRGEPQY
+332 ALTDR
-343 TTKVGAEQPSND
+343 KGA
-355 IAYNAATVIDGKR
+355 VM
-368 KTVNKDPD
+368 KD
-376 TGVVTETV
+376 
-384 FRKEKQKD
+384 KD
-392 GSFNYFSTV
+392 GNESKA
-401 YTHTPTTQPVDLR
+401 VDLA

-468 QTLNAANQ
+468 QTLNDANQ
-476 GYVYDEK
+476 GFVYDEN

-495 KITRGNPS
+495 KIKRDNPS
-503 FFELKDPT
+503 SFTFVNPQNKAE
-511 DPTKTHTLKR
+511 THTLNR
-521 TDTLKNAPEWVTKE
+521 NDTMDSVPEWVKTEIEKSGVNSIE
-535 LGIADPQTA
+535 EYLKGNKGISM
-544 TEEEFQQKLGKYLE
+544 GV
-558 NNGGIKLG
+558 
-566 EPLFSNRGDGN
+566 PLFSNRGDRNDTDG
-577 ETKDITAAK
+577 ITAAN

-593 AEGPQIVRSFT
+593 AEGPQIVRSFQ

-638 QDDAKGKDVTMFTGS
+638 QGDAAGKDTTMFTGS

>member
-19 AAHKGLSVTGNNIAN
+19 ASYKGLSVTGNNIAN

-112 EVGDGDDAFGI
+112 EVGKGDDAFGI
-123 IEAQLSDL
+123 IEAQLSDM

-201 RKNEIHGDNSLELRD
+201 RKNEIRGDNSLELRD
-216 ERNVLIDQLSQYMKI
+216 ERNVLIDQLSQYMKV
-231 DVTYTTEELGGGQ
+231 DVTYTTEDIGGGQ
-244 TVEKLIIKLGDA
+244 WVEKLVIKLGDA

-279 STTQVPKPNPDFD
+279 STTQLLTMNPKADLKQPNSQ
-292 KTKTNNDTDN
+292 TN
-302 QRYLDVDGNK
+302 QWYLDANGK
-312 TDDEKKAAKIDDPN
+312 ATEKEEDAAKYDDPN

-332 ALVDGRGEPQY
+332 ALTDR
-343 TTKVGAEQPSND
+343 KGAVMKD
-355 IAYNAATVIDGKR
+355 KDGKES
-368 KTVNKDPD
+368 KA
-376 TGVVTETV
+376 
-384 FRKEKQKD
+384 
-392 GSFNYFSTV
+392 
-401 YTHTPTTQPVDLR
+401 VDLA

-434 FSTDAAIKSDPNA
+434 FSTKEDIDRDPNA

-468 QTLNAANQ
+468 QTLNDANQ

-495 KITRGNPS
+495 KITRDNPS
-503 FFELKDPT
+503 SFTFVNPQNNAE
-511 DPTKTHTLKR
+511 THTLNR
-521 TDTLKNAPEWVTKE
+521 NDTWDKLPDWVKNQMGGANSVEEYLKGNK
-535 LGIADPQTA
+535 GISM
-544 TEEEFQQKLGKYLE
+544 GV
-558 NNGGIKLG
+558 
-566 EPLFSNRGDGN
+566 PLFSNRGDRNDTDG
-577 ETKDITAAK
+577 ITAAN

-593 AEGPQIVRSFT
+593 AEGPQIVRSFQ

-631 DYKPGTV
+631 DYKPGTI

>member
-88 GEMANVGSMDA
+88 GEMANVGSMDT

-112 EVGDGDDAFGI
+112 EVGKGDDAFGI

-256 NPDGKAGGTDTTT
+256 NPDGVAGGTDTTT

-292 KTKTNNDTDN
+292 KTKTDNDTNN

-312 TDDEKKAAKIDDPN
+312 TNDEKKAAKIDDPN

-332 ALVDGRGEPQY
+332 TLTDTRGGLMY
-343 TTKVGAEQPSND
+343 TTEKQKEKEIDKN
-355 IAYNAATVIDGKR
+355 AYGDGKA
-368 KTVNKDPD
+368 KTKVDPD
-376 TGVVTETV
+376 TGVITETV
-384 FRKEKQKD
+384 YREEKQKD
-392 GSFNYFSTV
+392 GNFKYYSTDYV
-401 YTHTPTTQPVDLR
+401 RTPSKETALK

-434 FSTDAAIKSDPNA
+434 FSTQEDIDRDPNA

-468 QTLNAANQ
+468 QTLNDANQ

-495 KITRGNPS
+495 KITRDNPS
-503 FFELKDPT
+503 FFELKDPN
-511 DPTKTHTLKR
+511 DPTKTHTLNR
-521 TDTLKNAPEWVTKE
+521 NDTMDNVPDWVKTQIEDAGANSVEGYLSLK
-535 LGIADPQTA
+535 
-544 TEEEFQQKLGKYLE
+544 GK
-558 NNGGIKLG
+558 NGIKLG
-566 EPLFSNRGDGN
+566 VPLFSNRGDGN
-577 ETKDITAAK
+577 DTDGITAAN

-593 AEGPQIVRSFT
+593 AEGPQIVRSFQ

-631 DYKPGTV
+631 DYKPGTI

>member
-88 GEMANVGSMDA
+88 GEMSNVGSMDT

-112 EVGDGDDAFGI
+112 EVGKGDDAFGI

-231 DVTYTTEELGGGQ
+231 DVTYTTEDLGGGQ

-256 NPDGKAGGTDTTT
+256 NPDGVAGGTDTTT

-279 STTQVPKPNPDFD
+279 STTQVPKPNPKFD
-292 KTKTNNDTDN
+292 KTKPAHDTDN
-302 QRYLDVDGNK
+302 PQYLDEKDQPTN
-312 TDDEKKAAKIDDPN
+312 DEKKAAKIDDPN

-332 ALVDGRGEPQY
+332 ALTDR
-343 TTKVGAEQPSND
+343 KGAVMKD
-355 IAYNAATVIDGKR
+355 KDGKES
-368 KTVNKDPD
+368 KA
-376 TGVVTETV
+376 
-384 FRKEKQKD
+384 
-392 GSFNYFSTV
+392 
-401 YTHTPTTQPVDLR
+401 VDLA

-434 FSTDAAIKSDPNA
+434 FSTQEDIDHDPNA

-488 GTMDADG
+488 GTMGADG
-495 KITRGNPS
+495 KITRVDNGL
-503 FFELKDPT
+503 FTFT
-511 DPTKTHTLKR
+511 DGTKTHTLNR
-521 TDTLKNAPEWVTKE
+521 NDTWDKLPDWVKKQMGGNSVE
-535 LGIADPQTA
+535 EYLDGKGISM
-544 TEEEFQQKLGKYLE
+544 GV
-558 NNGGIKLG
+558 
-566 EPLFSNRGDGN
+566 PLFSNRGDGN
-577 ETKDITAAK
+577 DTKDITAAN

-593 AEGPQIVRSFT
+593 AEGPQIVRSFQ

-638 QDDAKGKDVTMFTGS
+638 QGDAAGKDTTMFTGS

>member
-112 EVGDGDDAFGI
+112 EVGKGDDAFGI
-123 IEAQLSDL
+123 IEAQLSDM

-216 ERNVLIDQLSQYMKI
+216 ERNLLIDQLSQYMKV
-231 DVTYTTEELGGGQ
+231 DVTYTTEDIGGGQ
-244 TVEKLIIKLGDA
+244 WVEKLVIKLGDA

-279 STTQVPKPNPDFD
+279 STTQLLTMNPAADLNQPNGP
-292 KTKTNNDTDN
+292 TN
-302 QRYLDVDGNK
+302 QWYLDAKGNA
-312 TDDEKKAAKIDDPN
+312 TEKEEDAAKYDDPN

-332 ALVDGRGEPQY
+332 ALTDR
-343 TTKVGAEQPSND
+343 KGAVMKD
-355 IAYNAATVIDGKR
+355 KDGKES
-368 KTVNKDPD
+368 KA
-376 TGVVTETV
+376 
-384 FRKEKQKD
+384 
-392 GSFNYFSTV
+392 
-401 YTHTPTTQPVDLR
+401 VDLA

-434 FSTDAAIKSDPNA
+434 FSTQEDIDRDPNA

-468 QTLNAANQ
+468 QTLNDANQ

-495 KITRGNPS
+495 KITRDNPS
-503 FFELKDPT
+503 SFTFVNPQNSAE
-511 DPTKTHTLKR
+511 THTLNR
-521 TDTLKNAPEWVTKE
+521 NDTWDKLPDWAKKQMGGANSVEDYLKGNK
-535 LGIADPQTA
+535 GISMGA
-544 TEEEFQQKLGKYLE
+544 
-558 NNGGIKLG
+558 
-566 EPLFSNRGDGN
+566 PLFSNRGDRNDTDG
-577 ETKDITAAK
+577 ITAAN

-593 AEGPQIVRSFT
+593 AEGPQIVRSFQ

-631 DYKPGTV
+631 DYKPGTI

>member
-112 EVGDGDDAFGI
+112 EVGKGDDAFGI
-123 IEAQLSDL
+123 IEAQLSDM

-216 ERNVLIDQLSQYMKI
+216 ERNLLIDQLSQYMKV
-231 DVTYTTEELGGGQ
+231 DVTYTTEDIGGGQ
-244 TVEKLIIKLGDA
+244 WVEKLVIKLGDA

-279 STTQVPKPNPDFD
+279 STTQLLTMNPAADLNQPNGP
-292 KTKTNNDTDN
+292 TN
-302 QRYLDVDGNK
+302 QWYLDAKGNA
-312 TDDEKKAAKIDDPN
+312 TEKEEDAAKYDDPN

-332 ALVDGRGEPQY
+332 ALTDR
-343 TTKVGAEQPSND
+343 KGAVMKD
-355 IAYNAATVIDGKR
+355 KDGKES
-368 KTVNKDPD
+368 KA
-376 TGVVTETV
+376 
-384 FRKEKQKD
+384 
-392 GSFNYFSTV
+392 
-401 YTHTPTTQPVDLR
+401 VDLA

-434 FSTDAAIKSDPNA
+434 FSTQEDIDRDPNA

-468 QTLNAANQ
+468 QTLNDANQ

-495 KITRGNPS
+495 KITRDNPS
-503 FFELKDPT
+503 SFTFVNPQNNAE
-511 DPTKTHTLKR
+511 THTLNR
-521 TDTLKNAPEWVTKE
+521 NDTWDKLPDWAKKQMGGANSVEDYLKGNK
-535 LGIADPQTA
+535 GISMGA
-544 TEEEFQQKLGKYLE
+544 
-558 NNGGIKLG
+558 
-566 EPLFSNRGDGN
+566 PLFSNRGDRNDTDG
-577 ETKDITAAK
+577 ITAAN

-593 AEGPQIVRSFT
+593 AEGPQIVRSFQ

-631 DYKPGTV
+631 DYKPGTI
-638 QDDAKGKDVTMFTGS
+638 QDDAKGKDVTMFNGS
-653 FQEMWSNIGSVLGN
+653 FPEMWSNIGSVLGN

>member
-112 EVGDGDDAFGI
+112 EVGKGDDAFGI
-123 IEAQLSDL
+123 IEAQLSDM

-216 ERNVLIDQLSQYMKI
+216 ERNVLIDQLSQYMKV
-231 DVTYTTEELGGGQ
+231 DVTYTTEDIGGGQ
-244 TVEKLIIKLGDA
+244 WVEKLVIKLGDA

-279 STTQVPKPNPDFD
+279 STTQLLTQNPKADLNQPNGPA
-292 KTKTNNDTDN
+292 N
-302 QRYLDVDGNK
+302 QWYLDAKGNP
-312 TDDEKKAAKIDDPN
+312 TEKEEDAAKYDDPN

-332 ALVDGRGEPQY
+332 ALTDR
-343 TTKVGAEQPSND
+343 KGAVMKD
-355 IAYNAATVIDGKR
+355 KDGKES
-368 KTVNKDPD
+368 KA
-376 TGVVTETV
+376 
-384 FRKEKQKD
+384 
-392 GSFNYFSTV
+392 
-401 YTHTPTTQPVDLR
+401 VDLA

-434 FSTDAAIKSDPNA
+434 FSTQEDIDRDPNA

-468 QTLNAANQ
+468 QTLNDANQ

-495 KITRGNPS
+495 KITRDNPS
-503 FFELKDPT
+503 SFTFVNPQNSAE
-511 DPTKTHTLKR
+511 THTLNR
-521 TDTLKNAPEWVTKE
+521 NDTWDKLPDWAKKQMGGANSVEDYLKGNK
-535 LGIADPQTA
+535 GISMGA
-544 TEEEFQQKLGKYLE
+544 
-558 NNGGIKLG
+558 
-566 EPLFSNRGDGN
+566 PLFSNRGDRNDTDG
-577 ETKDITAAK
+577 ITAAN

-593 AEGPQIVRSFT
+593 AEGPQIVRSFQ

-631 DYKPGTV
+631 DYKPGTI
-638 QDDAKGKDVTMFTGS
+638 QDDAKGKDVTMFNGS

-728 LINGTGA
+728 LINGTGV

>member
-88 GEMANVGSMDA
+88 GEMANVGSMDT

-112 EVGDGDDAFGI
+112 EVGKGDDAFGI

-256 NPDGKAGGTDTTT
+256 NPDGKPGGTDTTT

-292 KTKTNNDTDN
+292 KTKPDNATDN

-312 TDDEKKAAKIDDPN
+312 TNDEKKATKIDDPN

-332 ALVDGRGEPQY
+332 ALTDR
-343 TTKVGAEQPSND
+343 KGAVMKD
-355 IAYNAATVIDGKR
+355 KDGKES
-368 KTVNKDPD
+368 KA
-376 TGVVTETV
+376 
-384 FRKEKQKD
+384 
-392 GSFNYFSTV
+392 
-401 YTHTPTTQPVDLR
+401 VDLA

-468 QTLNAANQ
+468 QTLNDANQ
-476 GYVYDEK
+476 GFVYDEN

-495 KITRGNPS
+495 KIARDNPS
-503 FFELKDPT
+503 SFTFVNPQNNAE
-511 DPTKTHTLKR
+511 THTLNR
-521 TDTLKNAPEWVTKE
+521 NDTMDSVPEWVKTEIKKSGANSVE
-535 LGIADPQTA
+535 DYLKGNKGISM
-544 TEEEFQQKLGKYLE
+544 GV
-558 NNGGIKLG
+558 
-566 EPLFSNRGDGN
+566 PLFSNRGDRNDTDG
-577 ETKDITAAK
+577 ITAAN

-593 AEGPQIVRSFT
+593 AEGPQIVRSFQ

-638 QDDAKGKDVTMFTGS
+638 KPDAAGKDTTMFTGS

>member
-112 EVGDGDDAFGI
+112 EVGKGDDAFGI
-123 IEAQLSDL
+123 IEAQLSDM

-216 ERNVLIDQLSQYMKI
+216 ERNLLIDQLSQYMKV
-231 DVTYTTEELGGGQ
+231 DVTYTTEDIGGGQ
-244 TVEKLIIKLGDA
+244 WVEKLVIKLGDA

-279 STTQVPKPNPDFD
+279 STTQLLTMNPAADLNQPNGP
-292 KTKTNNDTDN
+292 TN
-302 QRYLDVDGNK
+302 QWYLDANGK
-312 TDDEKKAAKIDDPN
+312 ATEKEEDAAKYDDPN

-332 ALVDGRGEPQY
+332 ALTDR
-343 TTKVGAEQPSND
+343 KGAVMKD
-355 IAYNAATVIDGKR
+355 KDGKES
-368 KTVNKDPD
+368 KA
-376 TGVVTETV
+376 
-384 FRKEKQKD
+384 
-392 GSFNYFSTV
+392 
-401 YTHTPTTQPVDLR
+401 VDLA

-434 FSTDAAIKSDPNA
+434 FSTQEDIDRDPNA

-468 QTLNAANQ
+468 QTLNDANQ

-495 KITRGNPS
+495 KITRDNPS
-503 FFELKDPT
+503 SFTFVNPQNNAE
-511 DPTKTHTLKR
+511 THTLNR
-521 TDTLKNAPEWVTKE
+521 NDTWDKLPDWAKKQMGGANSVEDYLKGNK
-535 LGIADPQTA
+535 GISMGA
-544 TEEEFQQKLGKYLE
+544 
-558 NNGGIKLG
+558 
-566 EPLFSNRGDGN
+566 PLFSNRGDRNDTDG
-577 ETKDITAAK
+577 ITAAN

-593 AEGPQIVRSFT
+593 AEGPQIVRSFQ

-631 DYKPGTV
+631 DYKPGTI

-728 LINGTGA
+728 LINGTGV

>member
-112 EVGDGDDAFGI
+112 EVGKGDDAFGI
-123 IEAQLSDL
+123 IEAQLSDM

-216 ERNVLIDQLSQYMKI
+216 ERNVLIDQLSQYMKV
-231 DVTYTTEELGGGQ
+231 DVTYTTEDIGGGQ
-244 TVEKLIIKLGDA
+244 WVEKLVIKLGDA

-279 STTQVPKPNPDFD
+279 STTQLLTMNPAADLNQPNGP
-292 KTKTNNDTDN
+292 TN
-302 QRYLDVDGNK
+302 QWYLDAKGNA
-312 TDDEKKAAKIDDPN
+312 TEKEEDAAKYDDPN

-332 ALVDGRGEPQY
+332 ALTDR
-343 TTKVGAEQPSND
+343 KGAVMKD
-355 IAYNAATVIDGKR
+355 KDGKES
-368 KTVNKDPD
+368 KA
-376 TGVVTETV
+376 
-384 FRKEKQKD
+384 
-392 GSFNYFSTV
+392 
-401 YTHTPTTQPVDLR
+401 VDLA

-434 FSTDAAIKSDPNA
+434 FSTQEDIDRDPNA

-454 YYQKSLDLLARQFA
+454 YYQKSLDMLARQFA
-468 QTLNAANQ
+468 QTLNDANQ

-495 KITRGNPS
+495 KITRDNPS
-503 FFELKDPT
+503 SFTFVNPQNNAE
-511 DPTKTHTLKR
+511 THTLNR
-521 TDTLKNAPEWVTKE
+521 NDTWDKLPDWAKKQMGGANSVEDYLKGNK
-535 LGIADPQTA
+535 GISMGA
-544 TEEEFQQKLGKYLE
+544 
-558 NNGGIKLG
+558 
-566 EPLFSNRGDGN
+566 PLFSNRGDRNDTDG
-577 ETKDITAAK
+577 ITAAN

-593 AEGPQIVRSFT
+593 AEGPQIVRSFQ

-631 DYKPGTV
+631 DYKPGTI

>member
-112 EVGDGDDAFGI
+112 EVGKGDDAFGI
-123 IEAQLSDL
+123 IEAQLSDM

-216 ERNVLIDQLSQYMKI
+216 ERNLLIDQLSQYMKV
-231 DVTYTTEELGGGQ
+231 DVTYTTEDIGGGQ
-244 TVEKLIIKLGDA
+244 WVEKLVIKLGDA

-279 STTQVPKPNPDFD
+279 STTQLLTMNPNADLKRPNSQ
-292 KTKTNNDTDN
+292 TN
-302 QRYLDVDGNK
+302 QWYLDANGK
-312 TDDEKKAAKIDDPN
+312 ATEKEEDAAKYDDPN

-332 ALVDGRGEPQY
+332 ALTDR
-343 TTKVGAEQPSND
+343 KGAVMKD
-355 IAYNAATVIDGKR
+355 KDGKES
-368 KTVNKDPD
+368 KA
-376 TGVVTETV
+376 
-384 FRKEKQKD
+384 
-392 GSFNYFSTV
+392 
-401 YTHTPTTQPVDLR
+401 VDLA

-434 FSTDAAIKSDPNA
+434 FSTQEDIDRDPNA

-468 QTLNAANQ
+468 QTLNDANQ

-495 KITRGNPS
+495 KITRDNPS
-503 FFELKDPT
+503 SFTFVNPQNNAE
-511 DPTKTHTLKR
+511 THTLNR
-521 TDTLKNAPEWVTKE
+521 NDTWDKLPDWAKKQMGGANSVEDYLKGNK
-535 LGIADPQTA
+535 GISMGA
-544 TEEEFQQKLGKYLE
+544 
-558 NNGGIKLG
+558 
-566 EPLFSNRGDGN
+566 PLFSNRGDRNDTDG
-577 ETKDITAAK
+577 ITAAN

-593 AEGPQIVRSFT
+593 AEGPQIVRSFQ

-631 DYKPGTV
+631 DYKPGTI

>member
-112 EVGDGDDAFGI
+112 EVGKGDDAFGI

-216 ERNVLIDQLSQYMKI
+216 ERNVLIDQLSQYMKV
-231 DVTYTTEELGGGQ
+231 DVTYTTEDIGGGQ

-256 NPDGKAGGTDTTT
+256 NPDGVAGGTDTTT

-279 STTQVPKPNPDFD
+279 STTQVPKPNPKFD
-292 KTKTNNDTDN
+292 KTKPADDVNNPKFLDEKDQPTN
-302 QRYLDVDGNK
+302 
-312 TDDEKKAAKIDDPN
+312 DEKKAAKIDDPN

-332 ALVDGRGEPQY
+332 ALTDTRGGLMYTTEKGKPTEIQEDVYKKGEPKP
-343 TTKVGAEQPSND
+343 KV
-355 IAYNAATVIDGKR
+355 
-368 KTVNKDPD
+368 DPD
-376 TGVVTETV
+376 TGVITETV
-384 FRKEKQKD
+384 YHKD
-392 GSFNYFSTV
+392 GTKYYSTEYV
-401 YTHTPTTQPVDLR
+401 RTPSKETALK

-434 FSTDAAIKSDPNA
+434 FSTQEDIDRDPNA

-476 GYVYDEK
+476 GFVYDEK

-488 GTMDADG
+488 GTMGADG
-495 KITRGNPS
+495 KITRVDNGL
-503 FFELKDPT
+503 FTFT
-511 DPTKTHTLKR
+511 DGTKTHTLNR
-521 TDTLKNAPEWVTKE
+521 NDTMDNVPDWVKTEIEKSGVKSIEDYLK
-535 LGIADPQTA
+535 G
-544 TEEEFQQKLGKYLE
+544 
-558 NNGGIKLG
+558 NNGIKLG

-577 ETKDITAAK
+577 ETKDITAAN

-593 AEGPQIVRSFT
+593 AKGPQIVRSFQ

-638 QDDAKGKDVTMFTGS
+638 EPDAKGKDVTMFTGS

>member
-88 GEMANVGSMDA
+88 GEMANVGSMDT

-112 EVGDGDDAFGI
+112 EVGKGDDAFGI
-123 IEAQLSDL
+123 IEAQLSDI

-216 ERNVLIDQLSQYMKI
+216 ERNVLIDQLSQYMKV
-231 DVTYTTEELGGGQ
+231 DVTYTTEDIGGGQ
-244 TVEKLIIKLGDA
+244 WVEKLVIKLGDA

-279 STTQVPKPNPDFD
+279 STTQLLTMNPNADLKQPNSQ
-292 KTKTNNDTDN
+292 TN
-302 QRYLDVDGNK
+302 QWYLDANGK
-312 TDDEKKAAKIDDPN
+312 ATEKEEDAAKYDDPN

-332 ALVDGRGEPQY
+332 ALTDR
-343 TTKVGAEQPSND
+343 KGAVMKD
-355 IAYNAATVIDGKR
+355 KDGKDS
-368 KTVNKDPD
+368 KA
-376 TGVVTETV
+376 
-384 FRKEKQKD
+384 
-392 GSFNYFSTV
+392 
-401 YTHTPTTQPVDLR
+401 VDLA

-434 FSTDAAIKSDPNA
+434 FSTKEDIDRDPNA

-468 QTLNAANQ
+468 QTLNDANQ

-495 KITRGNPS
+495 KITRDNPS
-503 FFELKDPT
+503 SFTFVNPQNNAE
-511 DPTKTHTLKR
+511 THTLNR
-521 TDTLKNAPEWVTKE
+521 NDTWDKLPDWAKKQMGGANSVEDYLKGNK
-535 LGIADPQTA
+535 GISMGA
-544 TEEEFQQKLGKYLE
+544 
-558 NNGGIKLG
+558 
-566 EPLFSNRGDGN
+566 PLFSNRGDRNDTDG
-577 ETKDITAAK
+577 ITAAN

-593 AEGPQIVRSFT
+593 AEGPQIVRSFQ

-631 DYKPGTV
+631 DYKPGTI

-728 LINGTGA
+728 LINGTGT